1 MAEGHTSGLSPE
13 RGLEESHSE
22 SVPQEAVREELKRI
36 LASHEFRTS
45 KRSQEFLCYV
55 IDHTLNGNS
64 DTLKERTIG
73 IEVFGRTAS
82 YDPSD
87 DATVRVKAGE
97 VRRRLGLYYAS
108 QGGADPV
115 RIELPAG
122 TYVPEFHWT
131 EAHVAANSPVQAPSH
146 ESNPA
151 SQVAAAQMP
160 VLSGSV
166 RRRWLLAAGCGLSF
180 VMAAVGLWIKFHPSL
195 TILDQFWAP
204 VLQGSSPV
212 SLCVAFVPVYAPNRD
227 PDPKNPLKVEDFVYL
242 PDHSVGGGDLIAVSR
257 LSAMLT
263 RMQRPYNVR
272 LGNAVSFQDLRSA
285 PAILVGYSYTQ
296 WREISSEMRF
306 FIEVSRRFTGI
317 TDNGAPTKWSL
328 PNLPPDRHTSE
339 DYAIVSRVFHPDTHA
354 MLMEVA
360 GITQYGTD
368 AAGDLVTQG
377 DLLAEAL
384 RGAPAGWQQKNL
396 QLILHVKVIAGTPT
410 TPKVVAMH
418 FW

>member
-1 MAEGHTSGLSPE
+1 
-13 RGLEESHSE
+13 
-22 SVPQEAVREELKRI
+22 
-36 LASHEFRTS
+36 
-45 KRSQEFLCYV
+45 
-55 IDHTLNGNS
+55 
-64 DTLKERTIG
+64 
-73 IEVFGRTAS
+73 
-82 YDPSD
+82 
-87 DATVRVKAGE
+87 
-97 VRRRLGLYYAS
+97 
-108 QGGADPV
+108 
-115 RIELPAG
+115 
-122 TYVPEFHWT
+122 
-131 EAHVAANSPVQAPSH
+131 
-146 ESNPA
+146 
-151 SQVAAAQMP
+151 
-160 VLSGSV
+160 
-166 RRRWLLAAGCGLSF
+166 
-180 VMAAVGLWIKFHPSL
+180 
-195 TILDQFWAP
+195 P

-227 PDPKNPLKVEDFVYL
+227 PDPKSPLKVEDFVYL

-263 RMQRPYNVR
+263 RMRRPYNVR
-272 LGNAVSFQDLRSA
+272 LGNAVSFHDLKSA

-306 FIEVSRRFTGI
+306 FIEVSRKFTGI
-317 TDNGAPTKWSL
+317 TDNGAPTRWSL
-328 PNLPPDRHTSE
+328 PNLPPDRHTNE

-396 QLILHVKVIAGTPT
+396 QLILHVKVIAGAPT